1 MTTDKL
7 MVFKS
12 LPLSDDYENNLEWNF
27 FLCTTNFNITNGV
40 VELINGIPGV
50 EVLNIVSR
58 YKMKIGIG
66 SLFNEDDVKDNIIDS
81 VYASFEKPI
90 VTIPQVVKKTQN
102 EIYFENLK
110 RMYKEYKF
118 FATVFTSG
126 EISETKL
133 IVEND
138 EEEAKRKLEFLLE
151 ENKESKVLKTWN

>member
-12 LPLSDDYENNLEWNF
+12 MPLSDDYENNLEWNF
-27 FLCTTNFNITNGV
+27 FLCTTNFTVTNGV
-40 VELINGIPGV
+40 VEVINGIPGV

-90 VTIPQVVKKTQN
+90 ITIPQVVKKTQN

-110 RMYKEYKF
+110 RMHKEYKF

-126 EISETKL
+126 ETPQTKL